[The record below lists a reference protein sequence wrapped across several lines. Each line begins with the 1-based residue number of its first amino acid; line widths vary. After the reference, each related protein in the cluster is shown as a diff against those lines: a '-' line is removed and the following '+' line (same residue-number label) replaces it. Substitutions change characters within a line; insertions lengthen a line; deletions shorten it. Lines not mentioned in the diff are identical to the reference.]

1 MNANERL
8 VVAALRERGDLDR
21 AAVAAAVGLP
31 KTTVAGVVGRLLRD
45 GVLAERAGT
54 GRGRRGRRAGE
65 LTLASADRVGVIAL
79 SHGLVRAAVAA
90 ADGTILARRDAGLAG
105 VRDERQILDL
115 GLNRLAEAAAAAG
128 EQPDRVVVGVPA
140 PFERGAGTLYGPAP
154 EPLRDGDLG
163 DLLGGLHADP
173 SGPVGERLGR
183 PATAENDA
191 NLATLG
197 EAVFGA
203 GRGLRDFVYV
213 KIVEGIGA
221 GLFLGGA
228 LHRGARGLAGELG
241 HVQVADDGPWCRCG
255 GRGCLV
261 HAIRGSAQSYL
272 TSAYRRPVGFRE
284 ALGLASAGESGTHR
298 ILADAGRRVGRVLA
312 DAATMLGPEAIV
324 VDGALGAATE
334 PFLAGVREMLDRH
347 TAPVV
352 ARTVRLIGGELGDH
366 AEILGGVALARLEP
380 VPARE

>member
-1 MNANERL
+1 M
-8 VVAALRERGDLDR
+8 
-21 AAVAAAVGLP
+21 
-31 KTTVAGVVGRLLRD
+31 
-45 GVLAERAGT
+45 
-54 GRGRRGRRAGE
+54 
-65 LTLASADRVGVIAL
+65 
-79 SHGLVRAAVAA
+79 
-90 ADGTILARRDAGLAG
+90 
-105 VRDERQILDL
+105 
-115 GLNRLAEAAAAAG
+115 
-128 EQPDRVVVGVPA
+128 
-140 PFERGAGTLYGPAP
+140 
-154 EPLRDGDLG
+154 
-163 DLLGGLHADP
+163 
-173 SGPVGERLGR
+173 
-183 PATAENDA
+183 
-191 NLATLG
+191 
-197 EAVFGA
+197 
-203 GRGLRDFVYV
+203 
-213 KIVEGIGA
+213 
-221 GLFLGGA
+221 
-228 LHRGARGLAGELG
+228 
-241 HVQVADDGPWCRCG
+241 QVADDGPWCRCG

-312 DAATMLGPEAIV
+312 DGATMLGPEAIV

>member
-1 MNANERL
+1 
-8 VVAALRERGDLDR
+8 
-21 AAVAAAVGLP
+21 
-31 KTTVAGVVGRLLRD
+31 
-45 GVLAERAGT
+45 
-54 GRGRRGRRAGE
+54 
-65 LTLASADRVGVIAL
+65 
-79 SHGLVRAAVAA
+79 
-90 ADGTILARRDAGLAG
+90 
-105 VRDERQILDL
+105 
-115 GLNRLAEAAAAAG
+115 
-128 EQPDRVVVGVPA
+128 VVGVPA
-140 PFERGAGTLYGPAP
+140 PFERGAGVHGGPAP
-154 EPLRDGDLG
+154 EALRDGDLG

-228 LHRGARGLAGELG
+228 LYRGTRGLAGELG

-255 GRGCLV
+255 GRGCLIKV
-261 HAIRGSAQSYL
+261 IRGSAHSYVAD
-272 TSAYRRPVGFRE
+272 AYRKPVDFRE
-284 ALGLASAGESGTHR
+284 VLGLASAGESGTRR

-324 VDGALGAATE
+324 VDGALGAATG

-352 ARTVRLIGGELGDH
+352 ARTVRLLGGELGDN
-366 AEILGGVALARLEP
+366 AEILGGVALARWESA
-380 VPARE
+380 VN